1 MTVDCGLSPLSFP
14 KVDCRLSPNTILS
27 YLSLIIPKNP
37 KSIPIFEQINFEVIM
52 KYSVDKNDNIAVFEL
67 QEERLNSANSP
78 DLKSELLVLNAE
90 GYKNLILNLEEVKY
104 IDSSGLSAIIV
115 GNRICK
121 EADGTFVVCGLQD
134 AVKKLLE
141 ISQLTSILN
150 IVPTVDES
158 QDYIKMEE
166 LERKL
171 KG

>member
-1 MTVDCGLSPLSFP
+1 
-14 KVDCRLSPNTILS
+14 
-27 YLSLIIPKNP
+27 
-37 KSIPIFEQINFEVIM
+37 M

-134 AVKKLLE
+134 AVDQYFKYC
-141 ISQLTSILN
+141 SH
-150 IVPTVDES
+150 
-158 QDYIKMEE
+158 
-166 LERKL
+166 R
-171 KG
+171 

>member
-1 MTVDCGLSPLSFP
+1 M
-14 KVDCRLSPNTILS
+14 
-27 YLSLIIPKNP
+27 
-37 KSIPIFEQINFEVIM
+37 
-52 KYSVDKNDNIAVFEL
+52 

-166 LERKL
+166 LEREL